1 MRLHAIAFTLR
12 NLWTQ
17 CFELIMH
24 PSRSKMDASLKSV
37 VIPYL
42 RGLGFS
48 GSLPHLRRIK
58 KNGIDLIT
66 FQFDKWGGAF
76 IIEVS
81 HCGPKGIT
89 TSWGEKISP
98 KIVTAWYMPMDS
110 RFRIHPRDG
119 SGTDAWFRFDRLN
132 LFGNI
137 YEKTAHKAVEM
148 IAEKA
153 IPVWNAFDS
162 GTIEQSLESLLSIG
176 VSPLGEFRKKV
187 HR

>member
-1 MRLHAIAFTLR
+1 MRLRAIAFSLK

-24 PSRSKMDASLKSV
+24 PSRSRMNESLKSV

-42 RGLGFS
+42 RDLGFS

-58 KNGIDLIT
+58 KDGIDLIT
-66 FQFDKWGGAF
+66 FQFDKWSGAF
-76 IIEVS
+76 VIEVS

-98 KIVTAWYMPMDS
+98 KKVTSWYMPLDS
-110 RFRIHPRDG
+110 RFRIHPRNRGGMD
-119 SGTDAWFRFDRLN
+119 SWLRFDKLN
-132 LFGNI
+132 LFGDI
-137 YEKTAHKAVEM
+137 YEKTARKAVEM

-153 IPVWNAFDS
+153 IPVWNAFQS

-176 VSPLGEFRKKV
+176 VSPLGEFRKKD
-187 HR
+187 RR